1 MKRNLFLFVAALLLL
16 AGCGKVQVGELRV
29 EQLDQPL
36 NIQSQHPRLSW
47 VITSDKKDVMQTAY
61 HVLVATSPD
70 LLVEGKADVW
80 DSRKVESDAS
90 VWVPYDGAALKS
102 NQRLYWK
109 VKVYTNKG
117 ASRWSE
123 TAQWGMGL
131 LYQTEWQAKWIGHD
145 QLFEG
150 ESLDAKYTR
159 LAARYLRKV
168 FTMPSDKKVK
178 RAVVHVS
185 GLGSFEMFING
196 DRVGNDVLTP
206 GPTDWRQRVFYN
218 TYDVTDLLDDEE
230 NAIGVVLGS
239 GRYVTMRPEDV
250 LNQEDMF
257 GMPKLRLQMHIDFAD
272 GTTQTICSD
281 TTWRMTAQGPIR
293 ANNEYDGEE
302 YDARMEMDDWDEA
315 DFDDSQWINASL
327 VSKPKGVMV
336 GNPNENIKVKK
347 TIDAVKLSKVGEN
360 RYIVDFGQNLSGWA
374 VVRFHDTHSGDT
386 ITMRFSE
393 ILKDNDSNLY
403 TDNLRSALA
412 TDRYIADGEEE
423 IDDDKDD
430 EWHPTFVIHGFRYM
444 EIVGMNNPK
453 LQDFRAELVS
463 DDLETTG
470 SFETS
475 NNILN
480 QIFRNAW
487 WGIADNY
494 RGMPMDCCQRDERM
508 PWLGDRTAGCYGESY
523 VFGNGNLYAKW
534 MTDICQSQEESGS
547 IPSVCPTYWRI
558 MSSNMT
564 WPAALPMGCDMLYH
578 QYGNIEPMRQSYDY
592 IKRWLAFMM
601 NTYMDGDSIITK
613 DTFGD
618 WCMPSESQ
626 ELIHSKD
633 PARITNGAL
642 MSTAYY
648 VKISKMMAEYAP
660 LIDHADDVAQWQ
672 KYATDL
678 TKAFNKRF
686 LHVVKDNSGNIDS
699 VYYDNNTATANVLP
713 LAFGMVPEEYLE
725 AVRNTIVHKIM
736 DDNNGHVSCGVVGMS
751 WIQRELSR
759 MGRGDIAFLLASN
772 TSWPSYGYM
781 IEHGATTIW
790 ELWNGD
796 TAEPSMNSG
805 NHVML
810 LGDLIT
816 WFFKDLAG
824 IQSDKAGFKTI
835 RFAPDFSISDL
846 QWVKASYKSVYGMI
860 ESNYR
865 RNDAGKIE
873 WIVTVPCNTT
883 ATVVLPD
890 GEKKIGSGKHNFRF
904 SL

>member
-1 MKRNLFLFVAALLLL
+1 MKHYLLLFAAAVML
-16 AGCGKVQVGELRV
+16 FAGCGKVEVEQLRV

-36 NIQSQHPRLSW
+36 NIETQHPRLSW

-61 HVLVATSPD
+61 HILVASSPD
-70 LLVEGKADVW
+70 LLEEGKADMW

-90 VWVPYDGAALKS
+90 VWVPYEGLPLKS
-102 NQRLYWK
+102 NQRLYWT
-109 VKVYTNKG
+109 VKVYTTQGN
-117 ASRWSE
+117 SEWSKPAE
-123 TAQWGMGL
+123 WGMGL
-131 LYQTEWQAKWIGHD
+131 LTQDEWQADWIGLD
-145 QLFEG
+145 QLCEG
-150 ESLDAKYTR
+150 ESLENKNTR
-159 LAARYLRKV
+159 MSARYLRKE
-168 FTMPSDKKVK
+168 FLAGDADQIK

-185 GLGSFEMFING
+185 GLGSFLMYING
-196 DRVGNDVLTP
+196 ERIGNDELTP

-218 TYDVTDLLDDEE
+218 TYDLTNLINDGN

-239 GRYVTMRPEDV
+239 GRYVTLRSEDV
-250 LNQEDMF
+250 ENQEDMF
-257 GMPKLRLQMHIDFAD
+257 GMPKLRLQMHIEYAD
-272 GTTQTICSD
+272 GTVQTICSD
-281 TTWRMTAQGPIR
+281 TTWRITAQGPIR

-302 YDARMEMDDWDEA
+302 FDARMQMYYWSEKEY
-315 DFDDSQWINASL
+315 DDSKWQQAQL
-327 VSKPKGVMV
+327 VSSPMGIMM
-336 GNPNENIKVKK
+336 GNPNENITVKK
-347 TIDAVKLSKVGEN
+347 EIPAVKLTQVGDD
-360 RYIVDFGQNLSGWA
+360 RYIVDFGQNLSGWE
-374 VVRFHDTHSGDT
+374 VVKFHGLNAGDT
-386 ITMRFSE
+386 VTMRFAE

-412 TDRYIADGEEE
+412 TDRYIANGDE
-423 IDDDKDD
+423 KDD
-430 EWHPTFVIHGFRYM
+430 GYNETWHPAFVIHGFRYM
-444 EIVGMNNPK
+444 EIKGVRNPK
-453 LQDFRAELVS
+453 LEDFSAELVF

-470 SFETS
+470 EFETS
-475 NNILN
+475 NDILN
-480 QIFRNAW
+480 AIFRNAW

-494 RGMPMDCCQRDERM
+494 RGMPLDCCQRDERM

-564 WPAALPMGCDMLYH
+564 WPAALPMGCDMLYQ

-633 PARITNGAL
+633 PARITSGAL

-648 VKISKMMAEYAP
+648 VKISNMMAEYAP

-672 KYATDL
+672 KYAADL

-686 LHVVKDNSGNIDS
+686 LHVVKKTDGSIDR

-713 LAFGMVPEEYLE
+713 LAFGMVPDEYVE
-725 AVRNTIVHKIM
+725 AVRNTIVSKIM
-736 DDNNGHVSCGVVGMS
+736 NDNNGHVSCGVVGMS

-824 IQSDKAGFKTI
+824 IQNDAPGFKTI
-835 RFAPDFSISDL
+835 RFAPDFSIADL
-846 QWVKASYKSVYGMI
+846 QWVKASYRSLYGTI

-865 RNDAGKIE
+865 RNDDGKIE
-873 WIVTVPCNTT
+873 WTVTVPCNTT

-890 GEKKIGSGKHNFRF
+890 GEKKIGSGKHSFKF

>member
-1 MKRNLFLFVAALLLL
+1 MKHSFLLFTLALLLFS
-16 AGCGKVQVGELRV
+16 ACGSRVQVGDLRV

-36 NIQSQHPRLSW
+36 NIQCQHPRLSW
-47 VITSDKKDVMQTAY
+47 VITSDKNDVMQTAY
-61 HVLVATSPD
+61 HILVASSPD
-70 LLVEGKADVW
+70 LLTDGKADIW
-80 DSRKVESDAS
+80 NSGKVESDAS
-90 VWVPYDGAALKS
+90 VWVPYEGAQLKS
-102 NQRLYWK
+102 NQRLFWK
-109 VKVYTNKG
+109 VKVYTTKG
-117 ASRWSE
+117 NSKWSE
-123 TAQWGMGL
+123 PSQWGMGL
-131 LYQTEWQAKWIGHD
+131 LGQNEWQAQWIGHD

-150 ESLDAKYTR
+150 ESLEAKYTR
-159 LAARYLRKV
+159 MAARYLRKE
-168 FTMPSDKKVK
+168 FALPADKAVS
-178 RAVVHVS
+178 RAIVHVS

-196 DRVGNDVLTP
+196 QRVGNDVLTP

-218 TYDVTDLLDDEE
+218 TYDITSLLSAS
-230 NAIGVVLGS
+230 NAVGVILGS
-239 GRYVTMRPEDV
+239 GRYVTMRPEDI

-257 GMPKLRLQMHIDFAD
+257 GMPKLRLQMHIDFSD
-272 GTTQTICSD
+272 GTSQVLCAD
-281 TTWRMTAQGPIR
+281 TTWRLSANGPIR

-302 YDARMEMDDWDEA
+302 YDARMELNNWTSTGY
-315 DFDDSQWINASL
+315 DDSQWLFAEPAS
-327 VSKPKGVMV
+327 SPKGIMT
-336 GNPNENIKVKK
+336 GNPNENIRVMKS
-347 TIDAVKLSKVGEN
+347 IPAVKLWQVDSN

-374 VVRFHDTHSGDT
+374 VVRFHDNHEGDT
-386 ITMRFSE
+386 ITMRFAE

-412 TDRYIADGEEE
+412 TNRYVVGSHGNV
-423 IDDDKDD
+423 
-430 EWHPTFVIHGFRYM
+430 EWHPTFVIHGFRFM
-444 EIVGMNNPK
+444 EIVGMNKPS
-453 LQDFRAELVS
+453 LDDFRAELVF
-463 DDLETTG
+463 DNLATTG
-470 SFETS
+470 AFETS
-475 NNILN
+475 NDILN
-480 QIFRNAW
+480 KIYHNAW

-508 PWLGDRTAGCYGESY
+508 PWLGDRTAGCYGEGF
-523 VFGNGNLYAKW
+523 VFANGNLYAKW
-534 MTDICQSQEESGS
+534 MTDICQSQDSAGS

-558 MSSNMT
+558 LSPNMT
-564 WPAALPMGCDMLYH
+564 WPAALPMGCDMLYQ

-601 NTYMDGDSIITK
+601 STYMDADSIITK

-633 PARITNGAL
+633 PARITSGAL
-642 MSTAYY
+642 MSTAYF
-648 VKISKMMAEYAP
+648 VKISKMLAEYAP
-660 LIDHADDVAQWQ
+660 LIGHDDDVEQWLR
-672 KYATDL
+672 YAADL
-678 TKAFNKRF
+678 TNAFNKRF
-686 LHVVKDNSGNIDS
+686 LHVVVNDKGVTDS

-713 LAFGMVPEEYLE
+713 LAFGMVPAEHVD
-725 AVRNTIVHKIM
+725 AVRSTLIYKIM
-736 DDNNGHVSCGVVGMS
+736 DDNKGHVSCGVIGMS

-824 IQSDKAGFKTI
+824 IQNEKPGFKTI
-835 RFAPDFSISDL
+835 RFAPDFSIAGL
-846 QWVKASYKSVYGMI
+846 QWVKASYRSVYGMI

-865 RNDAGKIE
+865 RTTEGDIE
-873 WIVTVPCNTT
+873 WDITVPCNTS
-883 ATVVLPD
+883 ATVVLPS
-890 GEKKIGSGKHNFRF
+890 GQQQVGSGSHHFVF
-904 SL
+904 SLNQ